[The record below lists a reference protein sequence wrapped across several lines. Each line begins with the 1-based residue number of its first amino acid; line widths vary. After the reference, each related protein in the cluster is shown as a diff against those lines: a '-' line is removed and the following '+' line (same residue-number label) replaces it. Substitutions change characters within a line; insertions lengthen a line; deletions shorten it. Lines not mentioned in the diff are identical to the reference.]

1 MARRA
6 ERVAEAIRRL
16 AGEIVHNQLRDP
28 RIKGFVTITKVE
40 ITPDLRFA
48 KIYYTAICDD
58 QKKEL
63 IARGLKSAKNY
74 IRKRIGDELKLR
86 YTPDI
91 SLRVDE
97 GVEYSK
103 RIDNILDKLKK
114 EAPNEGDRENS
125 KGD

>member
-16 AGEIVHNQLRDP
+16 AGEIVHSQLRDP

-48 KIYYTAICDD
+48 KIYYTTICDD
-58 QKKEL
+58 KKKEL

-86 YTPDI
+86 YVPDI

-97 GVEYSK
+97 NIEYSK
-103 RIDNILDKLKK
+103 RIDSILDKLNK